1 MSPEIIAVVSVGV
14 ALAGL
19 ILTGQ
24 RTIRADLA
32 SQRQGIAALREGFAA
47 LHERMAHLDGL
58 LEGLREA
65 ITRERAA

>member
-1 MSPEIIAVVSVGV
+1 MSPEIIAIASVGA

-24 RTIRADLA
+24 RAILADLTA
-32 SQRQGIAALREGFAA
+32 RCEDLAA
-47 LHERMAHLDGL
+47 LHKGFVALCKRMAHLAEL